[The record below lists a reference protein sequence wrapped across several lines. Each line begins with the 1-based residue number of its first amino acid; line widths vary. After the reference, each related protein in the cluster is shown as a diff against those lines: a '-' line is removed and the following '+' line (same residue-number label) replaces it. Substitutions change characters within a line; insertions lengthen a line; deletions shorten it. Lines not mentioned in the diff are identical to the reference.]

1 MRSIS
6 DAATEMQAIPQWVCW
21 YVKRE
26 GTRSTKP
33 PINPHVSPARP
44 LEERLA
50 SPTNARTWGTYSQA
64 LRMSRYYAGIGFM
77 FSERDPYCGVDLDKC
92 RNVETGE
99 IATWAMN
106 VVSLFGSYTEI
117 SPSGTGLHIIIKAN
131 LLTTIEHLGRSDIH
145 HKQGHFEVYDA
156 RRYFTWSGTPLPGT
170 PQSIEARQDELTYF
184 YRVIFPQKPQSP
196 QHETLNTPASLTNLA
211 DEWIIERAS
220 MMRGNGPKFARL
232 WRGDASDYTRPDGS
246 IDHSRADQAL
256 LGILAYW
263 TGRDPARME
272 ALFARSGL
280 YRPDRWRAASRGGL
294 TYGQTSI
301 RQAIAN
307 CYTTYD
313 PAWAE
318 AHRYQPSTKK
328 KHLPETPVSAKEQ
341 KGGN

>member
-6 DAATEMQAIPQWVCW
+6 DAQAELQTLAQWVCW

-26 GTRSTKP
+26 GERSTKP
-33 PINPHVSPARP
+33 PINPRISPARS
-44 LEERLA
+44 LDERLA
-50 SPTNARTWGTYSQA
+50 SPTNPQTWGTYEQA

-77 FSERDPYCGVDLDKC
+77 FTESDPYCGVDLDKC
-92 RNVETGE
+92 RNAETGD
-99 IATWAMN
+99 IAKWAMN

-117 SPSGTGLHIIIKAN
+117 SPSGTGLHILIKAN
-131 LLTTIEHLGRSDIH
+131 LLTTLEHLGRTDIH
-145 HKQGHFEVYDA
+145 HKQGHLEVYDA
-156 RRYFTWSGTPLPGT
+156 RRYFTWSGTPLSGT

-184 YRVIFPQKPQSP
+184 YRVIFPTATPEIAHPQP
-196 QHETLNTPASLTNLA
+196 TPASLTDLP

-232 WRGDASDYTRPDGS
+232 WGGDASDYTHPDGS
-246 IDHSRADQAL
+246 IDHSRADAAL
-256 LGILAYW
+256 LGMLAYW
-263 TGRDPARME
+263 TGRDAARME
-272 ALFARSGL
+272 ALFTSSGL
-280 YRPDRWRAASRGGL
+280 YRPDRWRERSRGGE

-307 CYTTYD
+307 CYRVYD
-313 PAWAE
+313 PTWAE

-328 KHLPETPVSAKEQ
+328 RHLPETGVSANEQ